1 MITRHFEI
9 RGEKFESLTFN
20 QKHARTLA
28 GWLNYAEEHMYS
40 VDKTTAAFPLA
51 HFLPYPTKPE
61 DYPLSGVPLDQ
72 LSPESGLDGLLP
84 KGALKEPRLFH
95 MTGANIELV
104 IVQQDFVAPY
114 DLKVW
119 FGHSKED
126 AIREER
132 QLRAQQNYLQ
142 GSVSLT
148 DPKASLHS
156 VAAFYSK
163 LEEAIRKCTGVAK
176 DDATAKMYAN
186 MSAST
191 QVHPIAR
198 G

>member
-28 GWLNYAEEHMYS
+28 GWLNNAGEHKYI
-40 VDKTTAAFPLA
+40 VDKTTVAFPLA

-84 KGALKEPRLFH
+84 KKALREPRLFR
-95 MTGANIELV
+95 MTGTNIDLV
-104 IVQQDFVAPY
+104 IVQQDSVAQY
-114 DLKVW
+114 DLEGW
-119 FGHSKED
+119 FGSSEKD
-126 AIREER
+126 LAREER

-156 VAAFYSK
+156 VAAFYSN
-163 LEEAIRKCTGVAK
+163 LEEAIRKCSSVAR

-186 MSAST
+186 MLAST
-191 QVHPIAR
+191 QLHPIAR